1 MYPCERGDT
10 VSVSPPER
18 ETSLPSTT
26 ANEEVVDVSGPSE
39 EYVPAAKPSQRRG
52 RRKWPLVLLLA
63 GVVIATVAGYWTWN
77 RMVAPAKVQSIQL
90 FTVSRRSFPVLLR
103 ERGELK
109 AAKSID
115 IRSELEGRSTII
127 SLIPEGT
134 LAKKGDLLVE
144 LASDEIVEKIRDA
157 EIREATARAAYEAA
171 AKELEILQDENA
183 SNIRRAELDLRLA
196 ELALEKYREGEAVE
210 LRQDATLGKEKADYV
225 FRRTRDTLTDSE
237 ELHKQ
242 GFLTRIELDNDR
254 FAHYEAGLNVKKA
267 DLADEVIEKYTIPMA
282 LQEKESDVTE
292 AQKELER
299 TRKAAAASEAKA
311 TADLAGKKSELEL
324 VQEKLA
330 KYRDQK
336 EKSRIF
342 APSDGLVVY
351 ARSQSWFRSETL
363 IEKGTEVHERQQR
376 WADVVEVYGEGDD
389 GYARVPWDN
398 VGVQYGL
405 RAVADGTIS
414 PEEFLDLNAQ
424 VGSWKETKD
433 LVPEG
438 APFQGPN
445 TPENFDPWSSRNMNL
460 SPDGDTPAARAE
472 GDRRAIRALY
482 TSGMQFQGDIDIPI
496 IDLRHYLEDEL
507 DMHNTQQSFAT
518 RQRMLNVDGDA
529 SNQVIWFVD
538 ARPEEQAD
546 PTPQAF
552 AVIDQWM
559 ANIDANPEL
568 GVAGNKPAA
577 AVDSCFAT
585 DGTPI
590 ASGPD
595 V

>member
-10 VSVSPPER
+10 VSVSPPEL

-363 IEKGTEVHERQQR
+363 IEKGTEVHERQSLIELPDTSSMKAVIQVHEAQMER
-376 WADVVEVYGEGDD
+376 LKLGLPATVEIEGFSGRRFNGTVSQIAVLADSQNRYLNPNLKQYETEILLEGEFTELKPGLT
-389 GYARVPWDN
+389 ARVEILVAQLTN
-398 VGVQYGL
+398 VLAVPVQTVFAKAGRYYVFVQRAGQPQPIQVEPGMSSNEFVEIRKGL
-405 RAVADGTIS
+405 EPDDRVYLAVSDEMKLLL
-414 PEEFLDLNAQ
+414 PDE
-424 VGSWKETKD
+424 
-433 LVPEG
+433 
-438 APFQGPN
+438 N
-445 TPENFDPWSSRNMNL
+445 TDERHRQ
-460 SPDGDTPAARAE
+460 PD
-472 GDRRAIRALY
+472 
-482 TSGMQFQGDIDIPI
+482 
-496 IDLRHYLEDEL
+496 H
-507 DMHNTQQSFAT
+507 
-518 RQRMLNVDGDA
+518 
-529 SNQVIWFVD
+529 
-538 ARPEEQAD
+538 
-546 PTPQAF
+546 
-552 AVIDQWM
+552 
-559 ANIDANPEL
+559 
-568 GVAGNKPAA
+568 
-577 AVDSCFAT
+577 
-585 DGTPI
+585 
-590 ASGPD
+590 
-595 V
+595 